1 MRRFTSIAAS
11 ALAAAALFAAGPA
24 FAHAKLVSAAPAA
37 DAKASNVRTLS
48 LNFSETLIEK
58 MSGVE
63 IVMTGM
69 PGMTNHA
76 PMKVSGFKTALAGG
90 GKAMTITLPRA
101 LPAGTYDVK
110 WHAVTADTHRIEG
123 SYSFSVK

>member
-11 ALAAAALFAAGPA
+11 ALAAGPA

-76 PMKVSGFKTALAGG
+76 PMKVSGFKTAL
-90 GKAMTITLPRA
+90 
-101 LPAGTYDVK
+101 
-110 WHAVTADTHRIEG
+110 TADTHRIEG